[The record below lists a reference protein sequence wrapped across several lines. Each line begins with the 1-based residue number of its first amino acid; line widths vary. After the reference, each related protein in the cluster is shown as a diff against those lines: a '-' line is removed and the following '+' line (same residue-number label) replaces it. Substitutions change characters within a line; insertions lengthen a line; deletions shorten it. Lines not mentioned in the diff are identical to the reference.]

1 VRTTAI
7 ILSIVMLFQSLNITC
22 TNILNLDKLIEHAQ
36 FHKETYSDSFITFL
50 SKHYGELKVAHSEK
64 HQEEKEEHEK
74 LPFQF
79 DYHVVDFHKV
89 TFENIEVPLPST
101 LAFIER
107 KQLFHYQNFYN
118 SPDALGVFQPPRY
131 I

>member
-1 VRTTAI
+1 MRTSSI

-22 TNILNLDKLIEHAQ
+22 NNILNLDKLIEHAQ
-36 FHKETYSDSFITFL
+36 FHKEAYSDGFITFL
-50 SKHYGELKVAHSEK
+50 SKHYGELKVTHSEK

-79 DYHVVDFHKV
+79 DYHLVDFHTI
-89 TFENIEVPLPST
+89 TFENTEVSLPST

-107 KQLFHYQNFYN
+107 KQIFYHQNFYN